1 MQIEQLEKDIEL
13 QREENIRLYNIFQY
27 RLHEEEMQ
35 PIIKKWRDGSMY
47 IKQLI
52 AQRNQLVEC
61 ERKSNYVSSERTFV
75 NGYGEATEREITSTT
90 YIRSDKRLSRQVM
103 SFIS

>member
-1 MQIEQLEKDIEL
+1 MQIEQLENDIEL
-13 QREENIRLYNIFQY
+13 QREENIRLFNIFQY

-35 PIIKKWRDGSMY
+35 PLIKKWRDGSKR

-52 AQRNQLVEC
+52 SQRNEIVAN
-61 ERKSNYVSSERTFV
+61 ERKIAKENSRQVFV

-90 YIRSDKRLSRQVM
+90 YIRADRELSKQIM